1 MLLLVEPRN
10 SKDKRSIQIVQRSAA
25 LLDGCSGRK
34 NLSHNNRLIAGK
46 HFFSFFFFF
55 NICRLIQTTA
65 IVLGQIIP
73 RQTKTTTA
81 GKQERQCNTPRL
93 SFFFVSF
100 FYKNFKAAKKKM

>member
-1 MLLLVEPRN
+1 MLLLVDPRN
-10 SKDKRSIQIVQRSAA
+10 SKDKRSSQIVQRSAA

-46 HFFSFFFFF
+46 HFFSFFSFF
-55 NICRLIQTTA
+55 NICRLIQTPA

-73 RQTKTTTA
+73 RQNKTTTA

-93 SFFFVSF
+93 SFFFVVF
-100 FYKNFKAAKKKM
+100 LQKF